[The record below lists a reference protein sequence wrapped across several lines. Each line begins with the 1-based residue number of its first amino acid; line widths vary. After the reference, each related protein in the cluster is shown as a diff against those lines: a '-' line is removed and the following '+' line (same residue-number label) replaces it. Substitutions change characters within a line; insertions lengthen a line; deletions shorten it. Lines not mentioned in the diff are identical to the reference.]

1 MSISKKTRLL
11 FSGRVFPCTVTDA
24 PDCAWTWPAVRTLL
38 ESHGKD
44 NFLSSETRVLDGIE
58 SLALEFVTVE
68 LRYASQN
75 VSKGVL
81 QLEGGCQV
89 VVGASSVAAGR
100 MLVLCFSEPLAV
112 NTSCRARG
120 IIGFL
125 PWFCARIALD
135 ASGVVELDR
144 ILCVSHG
151 AASVSDSLICKRLIP
166 AKRPLFALHTA
177 EAASDVEVNVP
188 LPAVLSFALMWQMAR
203 KQKKAPTESRL
214 LLTQK
219 SYKYFGQQSPRDALF
234 STKAGFLALRNT
246 LALADSEEVAAFVAY
261 QLSDAFR
268 SIMET
273 ECSSDVVLLLHLHS
287 LLVPLSCAI
296 AHLQSLDPTSFVEVD
311 FIDHFAA
318 EARLTEAEA
327 EFLANEG
334 AESLCLSFDF
344 GRGGI
349 IADALIS
356 IGNAKWREICVLK
369 AGRAYISDRS
379 AMVEIACAVFHTY
392 LRHASAVNRANATG
406 DWFEKFLRAMPGVRG
421 LYAEAR
427 EEMFDDI
434 YLNTLAHKSAAPRVD
449 LAEFRSFSLNLAS
462 SITMPAD
469 ISLPELYGIRD
480 SDVVVNEPFVFPSMH
495 LAMCAAAQSSATNAA
510 IAYGAQS
517 DEASL
522 LQLRNRAPALD
533 IEDLVENLH
542 TSRVLPL
549 CMEQFYQR
557 IVDDNTHL
565 KNQERQEYYKLIAS
579 LEIENVNTAVIT
591 HHMTRAT
598 PAGLKRE
605 QSKDISGFRRMADR
619 AHVRNAESTR
629 SYLLASSGSNISREE
644 ALDLTTPALSCH
656 SMVNF
661 KRCPYAGESAA
672 TLQRLLLRAGVDA
685 ERAYMIAE
693 GADRGA
699 RASCHLHLH
708 AAVTDTVTSKWP
720 LGPVPAPANPRDFVR
735 YAASARLAARKSNQQ

>member
-1 MSISKKTRLL
+1 M

-24 PDCAWTWPAVRTLL
+24 PACEWTWPAVRTLL
-38 ESHGKD
+38 ESHAKD
-44 NFLSSETRVLDGIE
+44 NFLYSETRVLDGIE
-58 SLALEFVTVE
+58 SLSLEFVTVE
-68 LRYASQN
+68 LRYTSQN

-81 QLEGGCQV
+81 QLEGPCQV
-89 VVGASSVAAGR
+89 AVGANTVAAGR

-112 NTSCRARG
+112 NASCSARG
-120 IIGFL
+120 IIGFV

-135 ASGVVELDR
+135 ASGVVDLDR
-144 ILCVSHG
+144 ILCTSHG
-151 AASVSDSLICKRLIP
+151 GASASDNLICKRLVP

-203 KQKKAPTESRL
+203 KQKKAPTEPRL

-219 SYKYFGQQSPRDALF
+219 SYKYFGQQSPRGALF
-234 STKAGFLALRNT
+234 SSKAGFLALRNT
-246 LALADSEEVAAFVAY
+246 LALADSEEVAAFVTY

-268 SIMET
+268 AIMEA

-287 LLVPLSCAI
+287 LLVPLSCGI
-296 AHLQSLDPTSFVEVD
+296 AHLQHLEPASFVEVD

-318 EARLTEAEA
+318 EGRLKREEA

-379 AMVEIACAVFHTY
+379 AMIEIACAVFHAY
-392 LRHASAVNRANATG
+392 LRHASGTNCVNSTG
-406 DWFEKFLRAMPGVRG
+406 DWFDKFRQAMPGVRG
-421 LYAEAR
+421 LYAETR
-427 EEMFDDI
+427 EKMFDDI
-434 YLNTLAHKSAAPRVD
+434 YLNTLAHKSAAPQVD
-449 LAEFRSFSLNLAS
+449 MGEFRSFSLGNTT
-462 SITMPAD
+462 SITIPAA

-480 SDVVVNEPFVFPSMH
+480 TDVIVYEPFVFPSMR
-495 LAMCAAAQSSATNAA
+495 LAMYAGAQSSATNAA
-510 IAYGAQS
+510 VAYGAQS

-522 LQLRNRAPALD
+522 LQLKNRAPPPD

-542 TSRVLPL
+542 TNRVLPL
-549 CMEQFYQR
+549 CMEQYYQR
-557 IVDDNTHL
+557 IVNDSTHL
-565 KNQERQEYYKLIAS
+565 KNQERQEYYKLLAS
-579 LEIENVNTAVIT
+579 LEIEDVDTAVIT

-661 KRCPYAGESAA
+661 KRCPYAGEGAG

-685 ERAYMIAE
+685 ERARMIAE

-708 AAVTDTVTSKWP
+708 AAVTETVTSKWP
-720 LGPVPAPANPRDFVR
+720 LGQVPAPANPRDFVR
-735 YAASARLAARKSNQQ
+735 YAASAGLATRKLNQ